1 MKKGTTNNPN
11 GRPPGT
17 PNKSTSEMR
26 DFIQAFIEHN
36 SEAMQAEFEKL
47 EGPDKFR
54 VIEKLLPY
62 VLARQN
68 AVTISPQ
75 EDTKKSLPYWITDP
89 PIHD

>member
-1 MKKGTTNNPN
+1 MKKGMTNNPN

-17 PNKSTSEMR
+17 PNKSTAEMR

-36 SEAMQAEFEKL
+36 AEAMQAEFDKL

-62 VLARQN
+62 VLPRQN
-68 AVTISPQ
+68 AITITPK
-75 EDTKKSLPYWITDP
+75 EDTVKNLPEWMTEGD
-89 PIHD
+89 